1 MITLNANKILIPIDF
16 SEISRWAIKHAASI
30 ARVNNG
36 ELILLHVQK
45 KRDLVDIFMPAL
57 DLKDPSRVE
66 IFLRDKLE
74 RMAERIRNEHNVKVS
89 IMVSIGNITT
99 EIVDVAEENGV
110 GLIVMGTQ
118 GGDSTNDLFLGSNS
132 YRVLTK
138 SSIPVMTVRSD
149 APKSGY
155 SNIVLPIDSSDHS
168 RQKVNYALQ
177 IADKFG
183 ARLFVIGL
191 LGTHERNYEYK
202 MNVILPQIKKMADT
216 KKLKCTTEI
225 EQTINRAEKTLLYAK
240 KVEADLIII
249 MSDQRAEFSSWIL
262 GSYAHQLINNSHIPV
277 LSIPPEVHPE
287 NMEQDSIGGMW

>member
-1 MITLNANKILIPIDF
+1 MITLNTNKILIPIDF
-16 SEISRWAIKHAASI
+16 SEISKWAIKHAASI
-30 ARVNNG
+30 AKVNNG

-57 DLKDPSRVE
+57 DLKDPSKVE

-74 RMAERIRNEHNVKVS
+74 RMAERIRNEHKVKVS

-99 EIVDVAEENGV
+99 EIVNVAEENGV

-138 SSIPVMTVRSD
+138 SSVPVMTIRSD